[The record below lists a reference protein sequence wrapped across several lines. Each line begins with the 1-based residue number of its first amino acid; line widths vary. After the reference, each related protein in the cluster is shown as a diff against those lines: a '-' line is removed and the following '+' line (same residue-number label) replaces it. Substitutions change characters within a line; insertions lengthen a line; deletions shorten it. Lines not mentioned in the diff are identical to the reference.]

1 MIWVFEWK
9 RILEVKVAPKDFDEG
24 IAERHF
30 WWPGW
35 KPGRAGQQGGVP
47 GDCSWCPGCGS
58 ESSGSQFHQ
67 NRSNWLEWLGWK
79 SWAPISAIFPS
90 KTTGKQRQHHEHPH
104 VCWSFASF
112 WRLPKFGAL
121 TIRAMYDRNQRPGEG
136 SVESLALFGWL
147 VLHWRSRPGLHAR
160 GCDRSS
166 LEWAKRI
173 RSPVGET
180 DLYLWN
186 PLNAFEE
193 WIWVAPGAYGACCR
207 QALR

>member
-67 NRSNWLEWLGWK
+67 NGSNWLEWLGWK
-79 SWAPISAIFPS
+79 SWAPISALFPS
-90 KTTGKQRQHHEHPH
+90 KTAGKQRQHHEHPH
-104 VCWSFASF
+104 FCWSFLSF

-121 TIRAMYDRNQRPGEG
+121 TIRAMYDRHHQAKEALNRWHFLDGWSFIGDRAQDYMPEDVTEAPWSQTDQVTCGGNRPMDGT
-136 SVESLALFGWL
+136 
-147 VLHWRSRPGLHAR
+147 R
-160 GCDRSS
+160 C
-166 LEWAKRI
+166 
-173 RSPVGET
+173 
-180 DLYLWN
+180 
-186 PLNAFEE
+186 
-193 WIWVAPGAYGACCR
+193 IWCM
-207 QALR
+207 L